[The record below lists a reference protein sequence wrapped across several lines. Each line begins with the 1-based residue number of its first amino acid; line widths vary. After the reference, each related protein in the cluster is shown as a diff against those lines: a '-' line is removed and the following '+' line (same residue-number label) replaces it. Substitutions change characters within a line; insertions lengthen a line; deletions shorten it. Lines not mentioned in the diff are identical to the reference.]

1 MLHGRT
7 TFDNEIKQEL
17 AILFSNQVCIRL
29 LKVKCISYKECRSF
43 FPVFRYTASLFCK
56 IATAVNPFI
65 YFFMVDSFRQDF
77 VEVLGKLCLGGEG
90 AGYAAAS
97 NARTKARNSSFAR

>member
-1 MLHGRT
+1 MHQ
-7 TFDNEIKQEL
+7 IKFKF
-17 AILFSNQVCIRL
+17 FS
-29 LKVKCISYKECRSF
+29 
-43 FPVFRYTASLFCK
+43 VFRYTASLFCK

-90 AGYAAAS
+90 AGSAAAS
-97 NARTKARNSSFAR
+97 DARTKARNSSFAR

>member
-1 MLHGRT
+1 MSCNLHRT
-7 TFDNEIKQEL
+7 EYRTLKNKKDYCKIHQKTC
-17 AILFSNQVCIRL
+17 IFS
-29 LKVKCISYKECRSF
+29 
-43 FPVFRYTASLFCK
+43 VFRYTASLFCK

-90 AGYAAAS
+90 AGSAAAS
-97 NARTKARNSSFAR
+97 DARTKARNSSFAR